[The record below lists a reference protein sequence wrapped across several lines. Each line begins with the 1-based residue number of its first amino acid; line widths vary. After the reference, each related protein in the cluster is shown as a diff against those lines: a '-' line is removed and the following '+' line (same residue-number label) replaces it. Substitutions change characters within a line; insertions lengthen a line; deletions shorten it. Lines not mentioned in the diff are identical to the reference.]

1 MQLSSSHEIK
11 QINVPELVVSESL
24 EKIIFSFS
32 FIPAK
37 DTDMISG
44 VAAATLQSGGKVI
57 PEIT

>member
-11 QINVPELVVSESL
+11 QINVLEPVVSESL
-24 EKIIFSFS
+24 EKTLFSFS

-37 DTDMISG
+37 DMDMISG
-44 VAAATLQSGGKVI
+44 VAADTLQSGGKVI